1 MSLLAVGFGCYG
13 GFLLKPLGQLH
24 EAVIWRLPVMMRASA
39 VVRRGLLHELATF
52 GVRLC
57 WAAAVVFIIMHVHF
71 GFASSLFGELLGLLD
86 RQSSC
91 WSCSGPSLRFW
102 RANVDTF
109 PSVDRAGRED
119 CGNHGAQTLPGPRCY
134 DRLGDGIGNLDP
146 SGSLSSKFIRLFFGF
161 GFGLRKQKKR
171 RKKPQLHL
179 WRKVSQNWKF

>member
-1 MSLLAVGFGCYG
+1 MSLLAVGFGCYR

-39 VVRRGLLHELATF
+39 VVRRGLIRELATF
-52 GVRLC
+52 GVWLC

-71 GFASSLFGELLGLLD
+71 GFASSLFGELL
-86 RQSSC
+86 SSC
-91 WSCSGPSLRFW
+91 WSCSGSSLQLW
-102 RANVDTF
+102 WANVDTF

-119 CGNHGAQTLPGPRCY
+119 CGNHGAQTLPGPWCY

-146 SGSLSSKFIRLFFGF
+146 SVSLSSKFIRLFFGF
-161 GFGLRKQKKR
+161 RFGLRKQKKR
-171 RKKPQLHL
+171 EEKKTQLHL